1 MKLIVLLTIL
11 SISTGVFTKAA
22 YTQISCDEKKIS
34 RSEEVRRTAENSLL
48 NASSVNVML
57 PSGTDLTAFYNAG
70 KLVKI
75 STTDNLSH
83 SEQIFFEDGHT
94 YVFERSGYLEG
105 KEYFKAWYFFEDKIF
120 CKQDMLSG
128 KYIEPADEENKE
140 ILKALDEYLLSVQ

>member
-1 MKLIVLLTIL
+1 MLLTIF

-34 RSEEVRRTAENSLL
+34 RSEDVRRTAENSLL
-48 NASSVNVML
+48 NASSVNVTL
-57 PSGTDLTAFYNAG
+57 PSGIDLTAFYSAG

-83 SEQIFFEDGHT
+83 SEQIFFGDGHT
-94 YVFERSGYLEG
+94 YVFEISGYLEG
-105 KEYFKAWYFFEDKIF
+105 KEYFKAWYLFEDRIF

-128 KYIEPADEENKE
+128 KYLEPADDENNE
-140 ILKALDEYLLSVQ
+140 ILKTLDEYLLSVQ

>member
-1 MKLIVLLTIL
+1 MKLIVLLTIF

-34 RSEEVRRTAENSLL
+34 RSEDVRRTAENSLL

-57 PSGTDLTAFYNAG
+57 PLGIDLTAFYSAG

-83 SEQIFFEDGHT
+83 SEQIFFGDGHA

-105 KEYFKAWYFFEDKIF
+105 KEYFKAWYLFEDRIF

-128 KYIEPADEENKE
+128 KYLEPADDENNE
-140 ILKALDEYLLSVQ
+140 ILKTLDEYLLSVQ